1 MGQAS
6 LKITDSKQGAALV
19 IDLDGDVDAHTAP
32 SLKDAIDKAV
42 ASGKVKIVFNFS
54 KLNYISSAGI
64 GVLNAALNTVKGK
77 GGKMSIFGANKTV
90 WDTLDVMYF
99 TKKVS
104 VHKQLE
110 DSLKEVLG

>member
-6 LKITDSKQGAALV
+6 LTISDSQQGAAHV
-19 IDLDGDVDAHTAP
+19 IALNGDVDAHTAP
-32 SLKDAIDKAV
+32 SLKEAIDKAV
-42 ASGKVKIVFNFS
+42 ASGKVKIVFDFS
-54 KLNYISSAGI
+54 KVNYISSAGI

-99 TKKVS
+99 TKKIQVFTQLADS
-104 VHKQLE
+104 V
-110 DSLKEVLG
+110 KEVLG